1 MAWGVD
7 LRAVGGSGLVHTVA
21 GGARVHL
28 RRRVSPLLLLLLQR
42 VSSPPE
48 YLRHTL
54 PPRQE
59 LCDVSPYV
67 SAALPPLLHLSG
79 GLPSVL
85 NARDVHEGL
94 FPSPWEGLGHLYERL
109 SAAQIPTLPPGERA
123 DGRGAGCGARAGGSL
138 LSRVPPTPV
147 PQDVR
152 QLRQGGAPPAG
163 GRGGGFPYL
172 PRGLDGGDL
181 CRGVSTA
188 HTGPRR
194 GTLALHLVVA
204 IAALPDQPDLM
215 AQDGQVTHEADG
227 RHPPAG
233 DKLSL
238 EGVPKGQNVSG
249 YYVHSARELRRQPAR
264 QGKAQLHSEHHQQ
277 SQ

>member
-1 MAWGVD
+1 MD
-7 LRAVGGSGLVHTVA
+7 LGAVGGSGLVYTVA
-21 GGARVHL
+21 GGARVYL
-28 RRRVSPLLLLLLQR
+28 RCRVSPFLLLLLQG

-59 LCDVSPYV
+59 LRDVCPDIG
-67 SAALPPLLHLSG
+67 ATLPPFLHLSG

-85 NARDVHEGL
+85 DARDVHERL

-123 DGRGAGCGARAGGSL
+123 DGRGAGRGARAGGPLFRPVS
-138 LSRVPPTPV
+138 PTPV

-181 CRGVSTA
+181 CRGVSAT
-188 HTGPRR
+188 HTRSRR

-233 DKLSL
+233 NTSF
-238 EGVPKGQNVSG
+238 
-249 YYVHSARELRRQPAR
+249 R
-264 QGKAQLHSEHHQQ
+264 
-277 SQ
+277 